1 MVLTLE
7 TFPRGDYKKLCELLV
22 FYLGDVPGFHCL
34 QQKQVIVTAVQT
46 NVFNVL
52 IKGTLVNILFPESM
66 ADAYTEDDTEY
77 HQSHK

>member
-1 MVLTLE
+1 VKLCIWEKALTLE

-34 QQKQVIVTAVQT
+34 QQKQGIVTAVQT

-52 IKGTLVNILFPESM
+52 IKGTLAKYPFSGVGCL
-66 ADAYTEDDTEY
+66 
-77 HQSHK
+77 H

>member
-1 MVLTLE
+1 ME

-34 QQKQVIVTAVQT
+34 QQKQGIVSAVQT

-52 IKGTLVNILFPESM
+52 IKGTLAKYPFSRV
-66 ADAYTEDDTEY
+66 DG
-77 HQSHK
+77 